1 MKRRNIWAYSTADI
15 YNRILKIRGM
25 ESLLGSNGL
34 NKTESE
40 HSNACSLLIFAL
52 LVTLSLHGI
61 FLGLLLLEVTQWK
74 PKMW

>member
-1 MKRRNIWAYSTADI
+1 
-15 YNRILKIRGM
+15 M

-40 HSNACSLLIFAL
+40 HSNAWSLLIFAL

-74 PKMW
+74 PKM